1 MGRTSTT
8 TGYDGSLIGSLL
20 RGRHAAF
27 PIVQGFSPAFEQGID
42 EPARGG
48 VDGSIVLREGLI
60 AFEEAQGVAN
70 GRGVNLAG
78 DLVTLE
84 IRHFPGVL
92 EGLLQL
98 AALLLGGQSDHIR
111 LGVWTSGGGGSRE

>member
-1 MGRTSTT
+1 
-8 TGYDGSLIGSLL
+8 
-20 RGRHAAF
+20 
-27 PIVQGFSPAFEQGID
+27 
-42 EPARGG
+42 